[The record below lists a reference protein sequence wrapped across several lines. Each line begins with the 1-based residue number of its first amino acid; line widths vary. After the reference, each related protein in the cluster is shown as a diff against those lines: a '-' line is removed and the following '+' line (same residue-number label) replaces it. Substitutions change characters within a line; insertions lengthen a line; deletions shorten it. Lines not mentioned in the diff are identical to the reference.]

1 MKIQFFNGG
10 LANQAFQ
17 YIFTRYYE
25 LSHPGEVMFLDDSY
39 FALHTVHNGY
49 ELEKVFGIKPR
60 FLSERFDK
68 ESWELLLNGRRQGKS
83 VPQILSDGGAE
94 IKMISEAGDGYL
106 EWNPFDGE
114 VMKIPANGY
123 FPEIMDYPGNVYYHG
138 YWINKN
144 FFSRYRDVFLEEFA
158 FPALLDEKNGNFL
171 KKIRETQSVSIHV
184 RRGDYVTLNW
194 AYTADDYRMLTESF
208 LKQAEGSWNL
218 FVFSD
223 DIDWCRRNEEALGFR
238 RFSDIT
244 YIDGNVNG
252 SNYIDLLLMSRC
264 KAMILSN
271 SAFCYLAALLNT
283 GRQYVLNPTKREV

>member
-1 MKIQFFNGG
+1 MKIQFLNGG

-17 YIFTRYYE
+17 YIFSRYYE
-25 LSHPGEVMFLDDSY
+25 LSHPGERMYLDDSY

-49 ELEKVFGIKPR
+49 ELEKVFGLRPH
-60 FLSERFDK
+60 FLSECFDR
-68 ESWELLLNGRRQGKS
+68 ESWEFILNSRRQGKS
-83 VPQILSDGGAE
+83 VPQILADDGMD
-94 IKMISEAGDGYL
+94 INMISEAGDGYR
-106 EWNPFDGE
+106 EWNPFDRA

-123 FPEIMDYPGNVYYHG
+123 FPEILDYPGNVYYHG

-144 FFSRYRDVFLEEFA
+144 FFFRYRDIFRKEFV
-158 FPALLDEKNGNFL
+158 FPALTDEKNIEYL
-171 KKIRETQSVSIHV
+171 EKIRSAQSVSIHI

-194 AYTADDYRMLTESF
+194 AYTADDYKILTESF
-208 LKQAEGSWNL
+208 LNQAQGNWSL

-223 DIDWCRRNEEALGFR
+223 DIDWCRRNEEALGFGS
-238 RFSDIT
+238 FLEII
-244 YIDGNVNG
+244 YIEGNVSG

-283 GRQYVLNPTKREV
+283 ERQYVLNPTKREV